1 MANNRKLKRKRFTR
15 KHLMQL
21 VQNRKVFGFYCS
33 ATGKEKQF
41 YDFFLPVCDSTV
53 IKIQMLFLHQY
64 FFHYSLRAYWI

>member
-1 MANNRKLKRKRFTR
+1 
-15 KHLMQL
+15 MQL